1 MMSNRNVWRFS
12 FSLPY
17 FHRIR
22 IRSISTIE
30 LTRNA
35 TANKP
40 IEWND
45 LIQWL
50 ADGQKTSLWRDANGA
65 QRYIE
70 HQKAVDRDYRSINDF
85 IRINYLK
92 WNSTIDTNSKKRI
105 AVPSP
110 TSIPGPLLTPNRF
123 PYYLAQGIEHW
134 LIWCDPK
141 PLEPESVIRK
151 VIDHEFPS
159 DKFDRISFINPPRL
173 RSISDVFHAHIFT
186 REIQR

>member
-1 MMSNRNVWRFS
+1 MPHRYLFKTS
-12 FSLPY
+12 FSLPV
-17 FHRIR
+17 FRG

-30 LTRNA
+30 ITRNA
-35 TANKP
+35 TSVKP

-45 LIQWL
+45 LIEWL
-50 ADGQKTSLWRDANGA
+50 ADGQKTPLWRDATTA

-70 HQKAVDRDYRSINDF
+70 HQKNVVGEYRSINDF

-92 WNSTIDTNSKKRI
+92 WNFAIEPNLQKRI

-110 TSIPGPLLTPNRF
+110 TAIRRPLLTPNRF
-123 PYYLAQGIEHW
+123 PYYLAPGIEHW
-134 LIWCDPK
+134 LLWSDPK
-141 PLEPESVIRK
+141 PADPDAAIRK
-151 VIDHEFPS
+151 VLDEEFPAE
-159 DKFDRISFINPPRL
+159 KFDRFSFINPPRL